1 MAINTFDTICM
12 SNRRTIANAGILINF
27 MVVYDSFQLKTRQD
41 NLMSAPY
48 PLRIEYKID
57 KPDSTYK
64 YHLRRIKQ
72 QAVTAN
78 SLYTLTEIKGM
89 SSNL

>member
-1 MAINTFDTICM
+1 MAINAFDTICM

-57 KPDSTYK
+57 KPYFLYDTLIQYPAYSSASCK
-64 YHLRRIKQ
+64 S
-72 QAVTAN
+72 A
-78 SLYTLTEIKGM
+78 YTL
-89 SSNL
+89 